1 MSANDLDNATTL
13 TLGIGGGASL
23 GLITATAL
31 GMHFSKFGKSGL
43 SNVKEVAKIAGYST
57 AGLVG
62 GGLIGWMGAVAVYV
76 NKTQNNQKID
86 SE

>member
-13 TLGIGGGASL
+13 ILGIGGGASL
-23 GLITATAL
+23 GLITATTL
-31 GMHFSKFGKSGL
+31 GIHLSKFDKSGL

-62 GGLIGWMGAVAVYV
+62 GALIGWIGAVAIYDKQ
-76 NKTQNNQKID
+76 NPEQPKTKN
-86 SE
+86 